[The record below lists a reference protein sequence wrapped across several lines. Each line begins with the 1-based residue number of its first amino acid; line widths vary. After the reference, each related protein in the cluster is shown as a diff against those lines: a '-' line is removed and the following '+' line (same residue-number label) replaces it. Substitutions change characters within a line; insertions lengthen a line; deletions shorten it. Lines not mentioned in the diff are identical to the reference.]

1 MLSYVRFTG
10 TDISQQIIPRKY
22 YSGRFVNKYSRAS
35 LYGNYLLLN
44 LDDGFM
50 MFDTRA
56 FQKSERK
63 ILLRVFRDEMIVDK
77 DRILPYRSD
86 LDIEVLSENYGYHK
100 PEMFY
105 SYQNQNK
112 LNPVLD
118 GHIYF
123 NKLSSGKH
131 LIDIFIYE
139 NGKAKRVYSHSLQ
152 IAKPWYFSSIMILI
166 YLIFFGVILY
176 LYYRWNH
183 IRFQEKLKIK
193 NEELK
198 HQKKIFE
205 MELESQNAINA
216 KELEKHLLEIQVQ
229 NKASEVA
236 VKSLSLAKHGEM
248 IANIEEI
255 LKT

>member
-1 MLSYVRFTG
+1 
-10 TDISQQIIPRKY
+10 
-22 YSGRFVNKYSRAS
+22 
-35 LYGNYLLLN
+35 
-44 LDDGFM
+44 
-50 MFDTRA
+50 
-56 FQKSERK
+56 
-63 ILLRVFRDEMIVDK
+63 
-77 DRILPYRSD
+77 
-86 LDIEVLSENYGYHK
+86 
-100 PEMFY
+100 
-105 SYQNQNK
+105 
-112 LNPVLD
+112 LD

-152 IAKPWYFSSIMILI
+152 IAKPWYLSSVMILL

-205 MELESQNAINA
+205 MELDSQNAINA

-255 LKT
+255 LKTEKNIDIQKARIRKIIKIASLDENAWKSFEDDLIRSNRDFVERLLHRYPSLSSKDLKLCIYLRMNLSSKEIAPLMNISFRGVELHRYRLRKKMGIETDINLNNLMLGI